1 MKKGTLKYGVFSD
14 LLEEKIFFGINFHN
28 RKYSP
33 ACNVN
38 CALRFIQSVNE
49 LNCSNASNMILQDV
63 TFKQLKARIK
73 DSLRNGQYQCQFES
87 VQAKVPAHFQVIL
100 TGPSKNAA
108 PTDDHRFFTDKVA
121 AFKKLGD
128 LDFFRSIKRS
138 QYCGLSLGL
147 EDQSTTK
154 ANSSHRQLSKTR
166 LGKPYTVVIV
176 QSPNGVQLQLHCL
189 FDGEKFKG
197 VDINNCDQVLE
208 AILLDANISKV
219 GFRITEKALRITNS
233 LKQDGSKEK
242 IITNLLEV
250 GRIARFFKT
259 DQESF
264 GIESSLKIANL
275 EQFFM
280 DIKTAAN
287 QSSQLS
293 LKDLDPREWPEEIHQ
308 YHRMESVLGLFMV
321 DKAVLFLSKV
331 TVILEAKAETCFKR
345 LQLKAESSYFWLFCC
360 ILQFS

>member
-154 ANSSHRQLSKTR
+154 ANSSHRQLTNTR